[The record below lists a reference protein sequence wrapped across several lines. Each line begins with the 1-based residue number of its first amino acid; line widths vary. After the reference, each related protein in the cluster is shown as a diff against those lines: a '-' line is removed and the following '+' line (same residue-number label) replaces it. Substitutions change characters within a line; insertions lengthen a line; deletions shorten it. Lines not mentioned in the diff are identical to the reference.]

1 LNYFI
6 PGTVTYLTRADWNT
20 FPEAIKN
27 VTATAEIKDLM
38 ENSQYE
44 KPADA
49 PNISAFKFGQK
60 NGLTFLDMKDVPFDD
75 NETWDKFVDQLTV
88 NELCQVLGDQMGVA
102 AFKSVNM
109 PAYSGGDGPDGHQ
122 GGALFNAEVVIAST
136 FSKER
141 ITERGFYFA
150 EESYYI
156 GFRHIYA
163 PGANLHRTPYS
174 GRNFEYYSEDANMSY
189 ICGAVQTGEMARK
202 GLVTTIKH
210 FAGNDQETN
219 RHGVAT
225 FMTEQT
231 YRQGPLKGFEG
242 ALADDNSLALMTAFN
257 RIGCKPTAA
266 DYETMQTVL
275 REEWGFK
282 GINMT
287 DSSKDSVSYM
297 STEDCIHAGSELF
310 NNDPNR
316 SNDAKK
322 LLINVKDGY
331 MWSRVRDAAKHYF
344 YAMSRSNHI
353 NGLSNEVEVQDF
365 VPWWQ
370 PATIGVCATVGV
382 LTLASAVMFV
392 VTAYGRKKEA

>member
-1 LNYFI
+1 
-6 PGTVTYLTRADWNT
+6 
-20 FPEAIKN
+20 
-27 VTATAEIKDLM
+27 
-38 ENSQYE
+38 
-44 KPADA
+44 
-49 PNISAFKFGQK
+49 
-60 NGLTFLDMKDVPFDD
+60 
-75 NETWDKFVDQLTV
+75 
-88 NELCQVLGDQMGVA
+88 
-102 AFKSVNM
+102 
-109 PAYSGGDGPDGHQ
+109 
-122 GGALFNAEVVIAST
+122 
-136 FSKER
+136 
-141 ITERGFYFA
+141 
-150 EESYYI
+150 
-156 GFRHIYA
+156 
-163 PGANLHRTPYS
+163 
-174 GRNFEYYSEDANMSY
+174 
-189 ICGAVQTGEMARK
+189 
-202 GLVTTIKH
+202 
-210 FAGNDQETN
+210 
-219 RHGVAT
+219 
-225 FMTEQT
+225 
-231 YRQGPLKGFEG
+231 
-242 ALADDNSLALMTAFN
+242 MTAFN

-370 PATIGVCATVGV
+370 PATIGVCVAVGV
-382 LTLASAVMFV
+382 LTLVSAVIFV
-392 VTAYGRKKEA
+392 VTAYGGKKEAKNGKKSK